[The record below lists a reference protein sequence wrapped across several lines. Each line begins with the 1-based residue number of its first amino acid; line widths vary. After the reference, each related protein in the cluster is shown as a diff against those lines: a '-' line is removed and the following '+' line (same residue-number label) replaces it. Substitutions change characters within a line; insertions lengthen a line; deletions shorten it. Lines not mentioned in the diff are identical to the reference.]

1 MRIHLAGEH
10 ALELEALDVLVQ
22 AVGVRLDLADCA
34 EIALTGRQVQQLAG
48 IRKTLGETID
58 GADDRFQPGALP
70 TEFLRAF
77 RLVPDA
83 GLFEFARYFLQA
95 LVLVGVIKDTPV
107 RIRCDP
113 RVP

>member
-1 MRIHLAGEH
+1 VRVHLAGEH

-22 AVGVRLDLADCA
+22 AVGIGLDLADRA
-34 EIALTGRQVQQLAG
+34 EVALAGRQVQQLAG
-48 IRKTLGETID
+48 IGKTLGEAVN
-58 GADDRFQPGALP
+58 GADDGFEPGTLP

-77 RLVPDA
+77 RVVPDA

-107 RIRCDP
+107 RSRYGP